1 EHKEWV
7 DGKPHYLSGENC
19 AIYAYRTIHAGT
31 KQAVTFYLGSD
42 DYLKVWV
49 NDKLVHTSTVVRA
62 VAPNQD
68 RVTVVL
74 QPGENRV
81 LLKIVNLQG
90 GYGFYFSTTEKARDE
105 QLEEIVKIARR
116 PAGERN
122 QAQRAAIRRYY
133 RERFAPQATELRG
146 WLADLQKQQ

>member
-1 EHKEWV
+1 KEWV
-7 DGKPHYLSGENC
+7 EGKPHYLSGENC
-19 AIYAYRTIHAGT
+19 AIYAYRTIHADA

-49 NDKLVHTSTVVRA
+49 NDKLGHTSAVVRA
-62 VAPNQD
+62 VAPNQH

-90 GYGFYFSTTEKARDE
+90 GYGFYFSTTENARDE
-105 QLEEIVKIARR
+105 QLEEIVKIACR
-116 PAGERN
+116 PLSERDPS
-122 QAQRAAIRRYY
+122 QRVAIRRYF
-133 RERFAPQATELRG
+133 RERFAPRATELRG
-146 WLADLQKQQ
+146 RLADFQKQRT